1 MPTHDQTPVINPN
14 ADPTVGIQIPANVP
28 SDAWLAQ
35 QVESPTLPGMAVQAP
50 VKQTIDEDKEL
61 LQQSA
66 GQIPVT
72 PKAEREPIAEA
83 TTGTATGYTGAT
95 QAVAQQNNIEIE
107 RVQAD
112 QAVAQT
118 GNVTPLSTVRGQLEQ
133 LMGDVESDDAPW
145 ADEAMR
151 KANQAMSARGMGN
164 SSIAAAAITQAVLE
178 SAMPIAQYDAGV
190 YGTMNL
196 QNLRNRQETMLSNTA
211 ASNVAK
217 NMNAQTAN
225 EVQKFMSGLRDS
237 VLKFNSTQH
246 DAMSKFNAVQGTET
260 SKFNVAQGT
269 ETSKFNAAQSN
280 VANQFYAQMDDAA
293 EKFNA
298 TNTIAISKSNAEWR
312 RNINTANTAAV
323 NTSNMV
329 NAQNA
334 FNLSQQ
340 AMADLWQRSRDVFNW
355 ANQSADNS
363 KDRAFQMA
371 MYSMQRA
378 DYMADM
384 SIEDKNNLWSGIG
397 NFAHSLFEDVLADT
411 NWSDFG
417 S

>member
-1 MPTHDQTPVINPN
+1 MPEQETTPVINPN
-14 ADPTVGIQIPANVP
+14 ADPTTGIQIPANVP
-28 SDAWLAQ
+28 SDEWLAQ
-35 QVESPTLPGMAVQAP
+35 QVVSPVMPGMAVQAP
-50 VKQTIDEDKEL
+50 VKQTIDEGKEL
-61 LQQSA
+61 LQQTT
-66 GQIPVT
+66 GQIPIT
-72 PKAEREPIAEA
+72 PEAERAPVVEA
-83 TTGTATGYTGAT
+83 TATTGAT
-95 QAVAQQNNIEIE
+95 QAVAQQDNIEIE

-112 QAVAQT
+112 QGGAQE

-151 KANQAMSARGMGN
+151 RANQAMSARGMGN

-178 SAMPIAQYDAGV
+178 SALPIAQYDASV
-190 YGTMNL
+190 YGTMNI
-196 QNLRNRQETMLSNTA
+196 QNLRNRQETMLSNIA

-217 NMNAQTAN
+217 NMNAKTAN
-225 EVQKFMSGLRDS
+225 EVQMFMNTMRDS

-246 DAMSKFNAVQGTET
+246 DAMSKFNAVQGTE
-260 SKFNVAQGT
+260 V
-269 ETSKFNAAQSN
+269 SKFNAAANN

-298 TNTIAISKSNAEWR
+298 TNTLAISKTNAEWR
-312 RNINTANTAAV
+312 RTINTANTAAV

-334 FNLSQQ
+334 FNMSQQ

-378 DYMADM
+378 DYMAEM
-384 SIEDKNNLWSGIG
+384 SVKDKNDLWKGVG
-397 NFAHSLFEDVLADT
+397 DFAHSLFSDVLAET
-411 NWSDFG
+411 NWFG
-417 S
+417 G

>member
-1 MPTHDQTPVINPN
+1 MPEQETTPVINPN
-14 ADPTVGIQIPANVP
+14 ADPTTGIQIPANVP
-28 SDAWLAQ
+28 SDEWLAQ
-35 QVESPTLPGMAVQAP
+35 QVVSPVMPGMAVQAP
-50 VKQTIDEDKEL
+50 VQQTIDEEKEL
-61 LQQSA
+61 LQQTT
-66 GQIPVT
+66 GQIPIT
-72 PKAEREPIAEA
+72 PEAERAPVAAA
-83 TTGTATGYTGAT
+83 TPTTGAT
-95 QAVAQQNNIEIE
+95 QAVAQQENIEIE

-112 QAVAQT
+112 QGVAQE

-145 ADEAMR
+145 ADEAVR
-151 KANQAMSARGMGN
+151 RANQAMSARGMGN
-164 SSIAAAAITQAVLE
+164 SSIAAAAITQSVLE
-178 SAMPIAQYDAGV
+178 AAMPIAQYDASV
-190 YGTMNL
+190 YGNMNI

-217 NMNAQTAN
+217 NMNAKTAN
-225 EVQKFMSGLRDS
+225 EVQMFMNTMRDG

-246 DAMSKFNAVQGTET
+246 DAMSKFNAVQGTE
-260 SKFNVAQGT
+260 V
-269 ETSKFNAAQSN
+269 SKFNAAANN

-298 TNTIAISKSNAEWR
+298 TNTLAISKSNAEWR
-312 RNINTANTAAV
+312 RTINTANTAAV

-334 FNLSQQ
+334 FNMSQQ

-384 SIEDKNNLWSGIG
+384 STQDKNNLWSGVG
-397 NFAHSLFEDVLADT
+397 NFAYSLFEDVLEDT
-411 NWSDFG
+411 NWFG
-417 S
+417 E

>member
-1 MPTHDQTPVINPN
+1 MPEQETTPVINPN
-14 ADPTVGIQIPANVP
+14 ADPTTGIQIPANVP

-50 VKQTIDEDKEL
+50 VKQTIDEEKEL
-61 LQQSA
+61 LQQTTA
-66 GQIPVT
+66 QIPIT
-72 PKAEREPIAEA
+72 PEAERAPVAA
-83 TTGTATGYTGAT
+83 ATPTTGET
-95 QAVAQQNNIEIE
+95 QAVTQQDNIEIE

-112 QAVAQT
+112 QAVAEE

-145 ADEAMR
+145 ADAAMR

-164 SSIAAAAITQAVLE
+164 SSIAAAAITQSVLE
-178 SAMPIAQYDAGV
+178 AAMPIAQYDASV

-217 NMNAQTAN
+217 NMNAKTAN
-225 EVQKFMSGLRDS
+225 EVQMFMNTMRDG

-246 DAMSKFNAVQGTET
+246 DAMSKFNAV
-260 SKFNVAQGT
+260 QGT

-298 TNTIAISKSNAEWR
+298 TNTLAISKTNAEWR
-312 RNINTANTAAV
+312 RTINTANTAAV

-334 FNLSQQ
+334 FNMSQQ

-378 DYMADM
+378 DYMAEM
-384 SIEDKNNLWSGIG
+384 SVRDKNDLWEGVG
-397 NFAHSLFEDVLADT
+397 LFAHSLFEDVLEGT
-411 NWSDFG
+411 NWFG
-417 S
+417 GE

>member
-1 MPTHDQTPVINPN
+1 MPEQETTPVIIPN
-14 ADPTVGIQIPANVP
+14 ADPTTGIQIPANVP
-28 SDAWLAQ
+28 SDEWLAQ
-35 QVESPTLPGMAVQAP
+35 QVVSPVMPGMAVQAP
-50 VKQTIDEDKEL
+50 VQQTIDEEKEL
-61 LQQSA
+61 LQQTT
-66 GQIPVT
+66 GQIPIT
-72 PKAEREPIAEA
+72 PEAERAPVAAA
-83 TTGTATGYTGAT
+83 TPTTGAT
-95 QAVAQQNNIEIE
+95 QAVAQQENIEIE

-112 QAVAQT
+112 QGVAQE

-151 KANQAMSARGMGN
+151 RAYQAMSARGMGN

-178 SAMPIAQYDAGV
+178 SALPIAQYDASV
-190 YGTMNL
+190 YGTMNI

-217 NMNAQTAN
+217 NMNAKTAN
-225 EVQKFMSGLRDS
+225 EVQMFMNTMRDG

-260 SKFNVAQGT
+260 SKFN
-269 ETSKFNAAQSN
+269 AAANN

-298 TNTIAISKSNAEWR
+298 TNTLAISKTNAEWR
-312 RNINTANTAAV
+312 RTINTANTAAV

-334 FNLSQQ
+334 FNMSQQ

-378 DYMADM
+378 DYMAEM
-384 SIEDKNNLWSGIG
+384 SVRDKNDLWRGVG
-397 NFAHSLFEDVLADT
+397 DFAHSLFSDVLAET
-411 NWSDFG
+411 NWFG
-417 S
+417 GE

>member
-1 MPTHDQTPVINPN
+1 MPEQETTPVINPN
-14 ADPTVGIQIPANVP
+14 ADPTTGIQIPANVP
-28 SDAWLAQ
+28 SDEWLAQ
-35 QVESPTLPGMAVQAP
+35 QVVSPVMPGMAVQAP
-50 VKQTIDEDKEL
+50 VQQTIDEEKEL
-61 LQQSA
+61 LQQTT
-66 GQIPVT
+66 GQIPIT
-72 PKAEREPIAEA
+72 PEAERAPVAAA
-83 TTGTATGYTGAT
+83 TPTTGAT
-95 QAVAQQNNIEIE
+95 QAVAQQENIEIE

-112 QAVAQT
+112 QGVAQE

-145 ADEAMR
+145 ADEAVR
-151 KANQAMSARGMGN
+151 RANQAMSARGMGN

-178 SAMPIAQYDAGV
+178 SALPIAQYDANV
-190 YGTMNL
+190 YGNMNI

-217 NMNAQTAN
+217 NMNAKTAN
-225 EVQKFMSGLRDS
+225 EVQMFMNTMRDG

-246 DAMSKFNAVQGTET
+246 DAMSKFNAVQGTEI
-260 SKFNVAQGT
+260 
-269 ETSKFNAAQSN
+269 SKFNAAANN

-298 TNTIAISKSNAEWR
+298 TNTLAISKSNAEWR
-312 RNINTANTAAV
+312 RTINTANTAAV

-334 FNLSQQ
+334 FNMSQQ

-378 DYMADM
+378 DYMAEM
-384 SIEDKNNLWSGIG
+384 SVRDKNDLWRGVG
-397 NFAHSLFEDVLADT
+397 DFAHSLFSDVLAET
-411 NWSDFG
+411 NWFG
-417 S
+417 GE

>member
-1 MPTHDQTPVINPN
+1 MPEQETTPVINPN
-14 ADPTVGIQIPANVP
+14 ADPTTGIQIPANVP
-28 SDAWLAQ
+28 SDEWLAQ
-35 QVESPTLPGMAVQAP
+35 QVVSPVMPGMAVQAP
-50 VKQTIDEDKEL
+50 VQQTIDEEKEL
-61 LQQSA
+61 LQQTT
-66 GQIPVT
+66 GQIPIT
-72 PKAEREPIAEA
+72 PEAERAPVAAA
-83 TTGTATGYTGAT
+83 TPTTGAT
-95 QAVAQQNNIEIE
+95 QAVAQQENIEIE

-112 QAVAQT
+112 QGVAQE

-133 LMGDVESDDAPW
+133 LMGEVESDDAPW
-145 ADEAMR
+145 ADEAVR
-151 KANQAMSARGMGN
+151 RANQAMSARGMGN

-178 SAMPIAQYDAGV
+178 SALPIAQYDANV
-190 YGTMNL
+190 YGNMNI

-217 NMNAQTAN
+217 NMNAKTAN
-225 EVQKFMSGLRDS
+225 EVQMFMNTMRDG

-246 DAMSKFNAVQGTET
+246 DAMSKFNAVQGTEI
-260 SKFNVAQGT
+260 
-269 ETSKFNAAQSN
+269 SKFNAAANN
-280 VANQFYAQMDDAA
+280 VANQFYTQMDDAA

-298 TNTIAISKSNAEWR
+298 TNTLAISKSNAEWR
-312 RNINTANTAAV
+312 RTINTANTAAV

-334 FNLSQQ
+334 FNMSQQ

-378 DYMADM
+378 DYMAEM
-384 SIEDKNNLWSGIG
+384 SVRDKNDLWRGVG
-397 NFAHSLFEDVLADT
+397 DFAHSLFSDVLAET
-411 NWSDFG
+411 NWFG
-417 S
+417 GE

>member
-1 MPTHDQTPVINPN
+1 MPEQETTPVINPN
-14 ADPTVGIQIPANVP
+14 ADPTTGIQIPANVP

-35 QVESPTLPGMAVQAP
+35 QVVSPVMPGMAQQAP
-50 VKQTIDEDKEL
+50 VKQTIDEEKEL
-61 LQQSA
+61 LQQTTA
-66 GQIPVT
+66 QIPIT
-72 PKAEREPIAEA
+72 PEAERAPVAA
-83 TTGTATGYTGAT
+83 ATPTTGEP
-95 QAVAQQNNIEIE
+95 QAVTQQDNIEIE

-112 QAVAQT
+112 QAVAEE

-298 TNTIAISKSNAEWR
+298 TNTLAISKTNAEWR
-312 RNINTANTAAV
+312 RTINTANTAAV

-334 FNLSQQ
+334 FNMSQQ

-384 SIEDKNNLWSGIG
+384 STEDKNNLWSGIG

>member
-1 MPTHDQTPVINPN
+1 MPEQETTPVINPN
-14 ADPTVGIQIPANVP
+14 ADPTTGIQIPANVP
-28 SDAWLAQ
+28 SDEWLAQ
-35 QVESPTLPGMAVQAP
+35 QVVSPVMPGMAVQAP
-50 VKQTIDEDKEL
+50 VKQTIDEEKEL
-61 LQQSA
+61 LQQTT
-66 GQIPVT
+66 GQIPIT
-72 PKAEREPIAEA
+72 PEAERAPVAAA
-83 TTGTATGYTGAT
+83 TPTTGAT
-95 QAVAQQNNIEIE
+95 QAVAQQENIEIE

-112 QAVAQT
+112 QGVAQE

-151 KANQAMSARGMGN
+151 RANQAMSARGMGN

-178 SAMPIAQYDAGV
+178 SALPIAQYDANV
-190 YGTMNL
+190 YGNMNI
-196 QNLRNRQETMLSNTA
+196 QNLRNRQETMLSNIA

-217 NMNAQTAN
+217 NMNAKTAN
-225 EVQKFMSGLRDS
+225 EVQMFMNTMRDG

-246 DAMSKFNAVQGTET
+246 DAMSKFNAVQGTEI
-260 SKFNVAQGT
+260 
-269 ETSKFNAAQSN
+269 SKFNAAANN
-280 VANQFYAQMDDAA
+280 VANQFYTQMDDAA

-298 TNTIAISKSNAEWR
+298 TNTLAISKSNAEWR
-312 RNINTANTAAV
+312 RTINTANTAAV

-334 FNLSQQ
+334 FNMSQQ

-378 DYMADM
+378 DYMAEM
-384 SIEDKNNLWSGIG
+384 SVRDKNDLWRGVG
-397 NFAHSLFEDVLADT
+397 DFAHSLFSDVLAET
-411 NWSDFG
+411 NWFG
-417 S
+417 GE

>member
-1 MPTHDQTPVINPN
+1 MPEQETTPVINPN
-14 ADPTVGIQIPANVP
+14 ADPTTGIQIPANVP
-28 SDAWLAQ
+28 SDEWLAQ
-35 QVESPTLPGMAVQAP
+35 QVVSPVMPGMAVQAP
-50 VKQTIDEDKEL
+50 VQQTIDEEKEL
-61 LQQSA
+61 LQQTT
-66 GQIPVT
+66 GQIPIT
-72 PKAEREPIAEA
+72 PEAERAPVAAA
-83 TTGTATGYTGAT
+83 TPTTGAT
-95 QAVAQQNNIEIE
+95 QAVAQQENIEIE

-112 QAVAQT
+112 QGVAQE

-145 ADEAMR
+145 ADEAVR
-151 KANQAMSARGMGN
+151 RANQAMSARGMGN

-178 SAMPIAQYDAGV
+178 SALPIAQYDANV
-190 YGTMNL
+190 YGNMNI
-196 QNLRNRQETMLSNTA
+196 QNLRNRQETMLSNIA

-217 NMNAQTAN
+217 NMNAKTAN
-225 EVQKFMSGLRDS
+225 EVQKFMNTMRDG

-246 DAMSKFNAVQGTET
+246 DAMSKFNAVQGTEI
-260 SKFNVAQGT
+260 
-269 ETSKFNAAQSN
+269 SKFNAAANN
-280 VANQFYAQMDDAA
+280 VANQFYTQMDDAA

-298 TNTIAISKSNAEWR
+298 TNTLAISKSNAEWR
-312 RNINTANTAAV
+312 RTINTANTAAV

-334 FNLSQQ
+334 FNMSQQ

-378 DYMADM
+378 DYMAEM
-384 SIEDKNNLWSGIG
+384 SVRDKNDLWRGVG
-397 NFAHSLFEDVLADT
+397 DFAHSLFSDVLAET
-411 NWSDFG
+411 NWFG
-417 S
+417 GE